1 VHPQARWFPVLST
14 AMSILILACDT
25 SVPRSSATVA
35 PPGAMATF
43 TATTASS
50 QTPSPTP
57 PSTTAPAE
65 SPTLSPTR
73 HVIAALTHCTG
84 RPASPDRGS
93 SVERGSTWSGYV
105 AAQPPASSSCVEAS
119 WVEPEI
125 TCGAGDSSVGIWVG
139 IGGYTSVDLGI
150 FDDGRALE
158 RAGTGVDCESGS
170 AKQYAWHQ
178 AEPHDAS
185 DQPFSPADPTQHGDM
200 VIGAGDRIWAQVRYE
215 DGTYHMTVANLST
228 EEARSSSQAS
238 TGNRR
243 SSAEWVVS
251 GEEGEALARF
261 SVVTFTGGLSTMA
274 GEAGAIGSASW
285 RRNEVDEWS
294 GGFRRLRVSAL
305 SADNASFR
313 VTWLH
318 R

>member
-1 VHPQARWFPVLST
+1 MHPQARWFPVLST
-14 AMSILILACDT
+14 VMSILILACDT

-35 PPGAMATF
+35 PPGA
-43 TATTASS
+43 TAAITGTTASS
-50 QTPSPTP
+50 RAPSPTA
-57 PSTTAPAE
+57 SRTTAPAE
-65 SPTLSPTR
+65 TPTPSPPPNSL
-73 HVIAALTHCTG
+73 AALTHCTG
-84 RPASPDRGS
+84 RPASANRGS

-105 AAQPPASSSCVEAS
+105 AAQPPASFSCVEAG

-125 TCGAGDSSVGIWVG
+125 TCGAGDSAVGIWVG

-170 AKQYAWHQ
+170 AKHYAWHQ

-185 DQPFSPADPTQHGDM
+185 DQPFSPDPTQHGEM
-200 VIGAGDRIWAQVRYE
+200 VIGAGDRIWAQVRYG
-215 DGTYHMTVANLST
+215 DGAYQMTVANLST